1 MCGDL
6 LQSIWENA
14 HPWAQ
19 FSALLLC
26 VHNVVLHLLVRT
38 SVTTVICWEL
48 SFYVVFPQLLN
59 SHQCLIQVPF
69 LVVHSEPLHG
79 SSAPPACTP
88 GHGKDS
94 LQVHLF
100 MHLLG
105 YPSSVTGHYPT
116 DFLFFF
122 FFSTADSW
130 LSVPMSLEVFAG
142 TRRHKSLTF
151 DNILFF
157 LISPS
162 VPLRSML
169 VGVDSLTFPV
179 TLLFLSSWE

>member
-6 LQSIWENA
+6 LQSKWENA
-14 HPWAQ
+14 YPWAQ

-26 VHNVVLHLLVRT
+26 VHNVVLHLLVGT

-122 FFSTADSW
+122 FFFFQLLTPG
-130 LSVPMSLEVFAG
+130 SVSQCHL
-142 TRRHKSLTF
+142 KSLLGQGDTS
-151 DNILFF
+151 LW
-157 LISPS
+157 
-162 VPLRSML
+162 PLTTSCS
-169 VGVDSLTFPV
+169 SL
-179 TLLFLSSWE
+179 